1 MKLCMHRM
9 IYQRWKPGGPQTTD
23 FYKSK
28 HNKSSAADGLVIA
41 IGLPMDDR
49 KRSFDAYGD
58 YAEPKRVRTAPGIL
72 LMPVLQTPLISQT
85 IWLKTSSHAF

>member
-1 MKLCMHRM
+1 
-9 IYQRWKPGGPQTTD
+9 
-23 FYKSK
+23 
-28 HNKSSAADGLVIA
+28 
-41 IGLPMDDR
+41 MDDR